1 MAEVQV
7 ITDSLFGAF
16 EFRVH
21 VHIPVGNGHL
31 AKLAAAAAH
40 PEAIV
45 ATAAGPVAAKQSAS
59 LSQSCHQTLL
69 PQAATRCCRRIPVQH
84 TKHAHKNGDSCRE
97 AATQSHC
104 ALAGILLPM

>member
-1 MAEVQV
+1 MAEVQA

-40 PEAIV
+40 PEAIA
-45 ATAAGPVAAKQSAS
+45 ATAAGPAA
-59 LSQSCHQTLL
+59 LSSQ
-69 PQAATRCCRRIPVQH
+69 PR
-84 TKHAHKNGDSCRE
+84 
-97 AATQSHC
+97 
-104 ALAGILLPM
+104 